1 MLPQAIWNLL
11 RVDRPPTVLAVR
23 SHDLAE
29 FGAALAGRYRA
40 LSLSS
45 QFGLVAAMIL
55 GCGMTLLGSWVTS
68 RIEDGVVKNTAAA
81 AALYLNSFVEPHVQ
95 PLAHQRTLPADSI
108 MALNALARNT
118 DQIKAIKI
126 WGPGGEVIYSTQKES
141 IGRIYPVS
149 AVLARAWQGL
159 IEAEFDELSDAENEL
174 ERLIKLPL
182 IEVYV
187 PVRAV
192 GTERVIAVAEIYGVN
207 THLQEDLEKAR
218 LQSWLI
224 VGLLTLLMLASLFS
238 IVQRGSRT
246 IREQQD
252 TLTLRIAELS
262 DLLAQ
267 NKELQGR
274 IAEANRRSESNS
286 ERFLRRIGAELH
298 DGPAQLVGLAL
309 LRLDA
314 IQPLIPSFA
323 PQGGQPVIEVI
334 RSALADALKEI
345 RNLSAGLALPEIESA
360 TLAEALGIAV
370 RNHERRTGTS
380 VECDLAADLPQHL
393 PASMTT
399 CLYRFAQEALNN
411 AFRHAGGAGQKLR
424 ATFAHRLLEI
434 EVSDAGEGFVSDGE
448 PDVNHKLG
456 LSWLAD
462 RIESL
467 GGVLEISSSRNVGT
481 RLIARFRL

>member
-1 MLPQAIWNLL
+1 ML
-11 RVDRPPTVLAVR
+11 RVGQTPTMLAVR
-23 SHDLAE
+23 WQRLGQ
-29 FGAALAGRYRA
+29 FGAKLATRYRA

-95 PLAHQRTLPADSI
+95 PLAHQDTLPATSTE
-108 MALNALARNT
+108 ALDRLVGGA

-126 WGPGGEVIYSTQKES
+126 WGPHGRIIYSTQMENVGKL
-141 IGRIYPVS
+141 YPVTPM
-149 AVLARAWQGL
+149 LARAWQGQ
-159 IEAEFDELSDAENEL
+159 IEAEFNKLADVENEL
-174 ERLIKLPL
+174 ERQSSLPL
-182 IEVYV
+182 VEVYV

-192 GTERVIAVAEIYGVN
+192 GTERVIAVAEVYAVY
-207 THLQEDLEKAR
+207 THLQEDLEDAR
-218 LQSWLI
+218 LQSWLM
-224 VGLLTLLMLASLFS
+224 VGLLTVFMLASLFG
-238 IVQRGSRT
+238 IVQRGGRT
-246 IREQQD
+246 IREQQEA
-252 TLTLRIAELS
+252 LTLRIAELS

-267 NKELQGR
+267 NKELQAR

-314 IQPLIPSFA
+314 IQPLIPALA
-323 PQGGQPVIEVI
+323 PHGDPPVIEVI

-360 TLAEALGIAV
+360 SLSEALKIAV

-380 VECDLAADLPQHL
+380 VECDLASNLPRQV
-393 PASMTT
+393 PTSMTT
-399 CLYRFAQEALNN
+399 CLYRFAQEGLNN

-424 ATFAHRLLEI
+424 ASFAHQMLEI
-434 EVSDAGEGFVSDGE
+434 EVSDSGIGLNSINE
-448 PDVNHKLG
+448 PDINHGLG
-456 LSWLAD
+456 LSWLSD

-467 GGVLEISSSRNVGT
+467 GGVLEISSRRNRGT
-481 RLIARFRL
+481 RLIARFRLQ